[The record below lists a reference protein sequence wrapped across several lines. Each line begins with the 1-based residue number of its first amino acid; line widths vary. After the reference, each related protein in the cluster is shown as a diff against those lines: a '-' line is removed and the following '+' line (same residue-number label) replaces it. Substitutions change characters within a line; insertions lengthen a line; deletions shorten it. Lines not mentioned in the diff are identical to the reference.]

1 MADMNLIKILSRVN
15 QIEKISFLK
24 ILDKY
29 CEESRVKNPK
39 IDKILTESDNVLK
52 KAEDSSIV
60 HLFNLLREDY
70 KKHLELKIIFSNLQL
85 DVIVE
90 IFVRDGNQMMS
101 KEWFSKLYKK
111 KLSSLN
117 KQIKII
123 SSEIKKENSD
133 ISHEKKRDYIIY
145 NKCVTTA
152 YKNDI
157 ELNRQEHIS
166 WSERTILHTLSNSL
180 GLSREEEKSIRYS
193 VVPPEKHDIDDIINE
208 LKEAGI
214 IFFNRKTNTMFV
226 PDEII
231 YLLRKIL
238 GIELPY
244 KYLRRILK
252 HLKDPELNLI
262 ARKYNIDRKL
272 DRPDKI
278 ESIIDQGVNVTALL
292 TEDTHNVKMTKVER
306 AKRIQDLILKD
317 LNIDLPKMGRSL
329 DERVYILLDYLRN
342 QEKEDT
348 TSLSKDGLAKLLSLL
363 VEFKPNLNE
372 IVKAEFEIQND
383 DVMNADLLNDYN
395 IGPRDLLYLIP
406 KKDLLEFCKINKIN
420 SRGNQISHIINRF
433 RNVQDLF
440 LDNFVEIGCRDLNAL
455 KDRGLAVKESELG
468 LLYEKVTK
476 NIFIKLGFNVDEALK
491 KKLNTA
497 RLKMDILINIGS
509 KDVIIVEC
517 KTIKDKD
524 YNKYTAI
531 SRQLKSYETL
541 CKKNGYHVNQVV
553 IVANDFTE
561 DFISECEYDLDLSIS
576 LITSTDLIK
585 INEGLKES
593 NYDELPVR
601 LLLKDGV
608 LSGDRIVKAL
618 NR

>member
-1 MADMNLIKILSRVN
+1 MNLIKVLSRVN

-29 CEESRVKNPK
+29 CEESRIKNPK

-52 KAEDSSIV
+52 KVEDSSIV
-60 HLFNLLREDY
+60 HLFTLLREEY
-70 KKHLELKIIFSNLQL
+70 RKHLAEKIIFSNLQL

-90 IFVRDGNQMMS
+90 IFVRDGNQIMT
-101 KEWFSKLYKK
+101 KEWFSKLYKTG
-111 KLSSLN
+111 LSSLN
-117 KQIKII
+117 KHIKSIN
-123 SSEIKKENSD
+123 SEINKEKID
-133 ISHEKKRDYIIY
+133 ISAEKKRDYIIY
-145 NKCVTTA
+145 KNCVKTA
-152 YKNDI
+152 YTNDVEI
-157 ELNRQEHIS
+157 NREEHIS

-214 IFFNRKTNTMFV
+214 IFFNRKTNTMFA

-244 KYLRRILK
+244 KYLGRILK

-262 ARKYNIDRKL
+262 ARKYNINWKL

-292 TEDTHNVKMTKVER
+292 TDDLHNPKMTKFDR

-329 DERVYILLDYLRN
+329 EERVYILLDYLRN

-372 IVKAEFEIQND
+372 IVKTEFEIQND
-383 DVMNADLLNDYN
+383 DVMNADLLSDYN
-395 IGPRDLLYLIP
+395 IGPRDLLYLLS
-406 KKDLLEFCKINKIN
+406 KNDLIEFCKINKIN
-420 SRGNQISHIINRF
+420 SRGNQIAHTINSF

-455 KDRGLAVKESELG
+455 KDRGLVVKENELG

-476 NIFIKLGFNVDEALK
+476 NIFGKLGFNVDEILK
-491 KKLNTA
+491 KKLNNA

-509 KDVIIVEC
+509 KDVIVVEC

-553 IVANDFTE
+553 IVSNDFTE
-561 DFISECEYDLDLSIS
+561 DFISECEYDLELSIS
-576 LITSTDLIK
+576 LITSIDLIK
-585 INEGLKES
+585 IFEGLKES

>member
-1 MADMNLIKILSRVN
+1 MNLIKVLSRVN

-24 ILDKY
+24 ILDKF
-29 CEESRVKNPK
+29 CEESRMKNPK

-60 HLFNLLREDY
+60 HLFTLLRDDY
-70 KKHLELKIIFSNLQL
+70 KRHLELKILFSNLQL
-85 DVIVE
+85 DVIIE
-90 IFVRDGNQMMS
+90 IFIRDGNQMMS
-101 KEWFSKLYKK
+101 KEWFAKLYKTM
-111 KLSSLN
+111 LSSLN
-117 KQIKII
+117 KRIKTIN
-123 SSEIKKENSD
+123 SAIKDEKSD
-133 ISHEKKRDYIIY
+133 ISPENKRDYIVY
-145 NKCVTTA
+145 KNCVNTA
-152 YKNDI
+152 YTNDAEI
-157 ELNRQEHIS
+157 NREEHIS
-166 WSERTILHTLSNSL
+166 WSERTILHTLANSL

-193 VVPPEKHDIDDIINE
+193 VVPPEKNDIDDIINE

-214 IFFNRKTNTMFV
+214 IFFNRKTNTIFV

-238 GIELPY
+238 SIELPN
-244 KYLRRILK
+244 KYLRRVLK
-252 HLKDPELNLI
+252 HLKDPELNII

-272 DRPDKI
+272 DRSEKI
-278 ESIIDQGVNVTALL
+278 NSIIDQGVNVTGLL
-292 TEDTHNVKMTKVER
+292 TDDMHNAKTTKVEK

-348 TSLSKDGLAKLLSLL
+348 TSLSKDGMAKLLSLL
-363 VEFKPNLNE
+363 VGFKPNLNE
-372 IVKAEFEIQND
+372 IVKKEFEIQND
-383 DVMNADLLNDYN
+383 DVMNVGLLNDYN

-406 KKDLLEFCKINKIN
+406 KTDLTEFCKINKIN
-420 SRGNQISHIINRF
+420 SRGNQISHVINSF
-433 RNVQDLF
+433 RNVQDLY
-440 LDNFVEIGCRDLNAL
+440 LDNFVEIGCRDLNTL
-455 KDRGLAVKESELG
+455 KDKGLIVKESELG

-476 NIFIKLGFNVDEALK
+476 DIFHKLGFNVDETLK
-491 KKLNTA
+491 KKLNNA
-497 RLKMDILINIGS
+497 RSKMDILINIGS

-517 KTIKDKD
+517 KTTKDKD
-524 YNKYTAI
+524 YNKYTAV

-541 CKKNGYHVNQVV
+541 CKKNGHHVNQVV
-553 IVANDFTE
+553 IVSNDFTE

-576 LITSTDLIK
+576 LITSMDLIK
-585 INEGLKES
+585 IHEGLKES
-593 NYDELPVR
+593 NYDELPIR